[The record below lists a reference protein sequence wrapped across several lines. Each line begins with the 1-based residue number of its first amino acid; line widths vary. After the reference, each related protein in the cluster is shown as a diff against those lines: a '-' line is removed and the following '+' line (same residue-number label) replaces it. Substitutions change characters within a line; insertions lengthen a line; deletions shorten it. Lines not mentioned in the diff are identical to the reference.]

1 MAEGRNRIKRQIEL
15 LGLIVAEPCR
25 YKVAD
30 LELYFHCTQITVKR
44 DLRELR
50 SLGID
55 IHSLPRKGI
64 RVDGEIRHEIIMD
77 LLAQYVITSG
87 IDSIYQR
94 SLHFFAEKHKTQS
107 IPNFTKIQT
116 SIENNLEIEIEYYKR
131 EAFSEIKVVSPL
143 IIFLNENEWRLL
155 AFSEGK
161 VKQFLL
167 SKIHSVKVLK
177 KSFPEELKQKAR
189 EVLGSSFGNWIGENS
204 IEVKL
209 KFTKDWLASGKE
221 PKLMEYQQTVQEKDG
236 SRIVTFKVN
245 SLEEIARWVAGR
257 GGEVRVLEPNSLREM
272 VLDIS
277 REVIESNRF
286 LIGK

>member
-1 MAEGRNRIKRQIEL
+1 VTEGRNRIKRQIEL
-15 LGLIVAEPCR
+15 LGLVIAEPCR
-25 YKVAD
+25 YKVLD
-30 LELYFHCTQITVKR
+30 LELYFNCTQITVKR

-87 IDSIYQR
+87 IDTFYQR
-94 SLHFFAEKHKTQS
+94 SLHFFTEKYKNRS

-116 SIENNLEIEIEYYKR
+116 SIEDNLEIEIEYYKR
-131 EAFSEIKVVSPL
+131 EGISEHKVVDPL
-143 IIFLNENEWRLL
+143 LIFLNENEWRLL

-161 VKQFLL
+161 VKQYLL
-167 SKIHSVKVLK
+167 SKIHSVKVLE
-177 KSFPEELKQKAR
+177 KSYPEELKQKAK
-189 EVLGSSFGNWIGENS
+189 EVLGSSFGSWISENS

-257 GGEVRVLEPNSLREM
+257 GGEVIALEPNELVRKIIE
-272 VLDIS
+272 IS
-277 REVIESNRF
+277 KDTLLTYEF
-286 LIGK
+286 

>member
-15 LGLIVAEPCR
+15 LGLVIAEPCR
-25 YKVAD
+25 YKVVD
-30 LELYFHCTQITVKR
+30 LELYFNCTQITVKR

-143 IIFLNENEWRLL
+143 LIFLNENEWRLL
-155 AFSEGK
+155 AFSDGK
-161 VKQFLL
+161 IKHFLL
-167 SKIHSVKVLK
+167 SKIHSVKVLE
-177 KSFPEELKQKAR
+177 KSFPEELKQKAK
-189 EVLGSSFGNWIGENS
+189 EVLWTSFGSWIGENS

-221 PKLMEYQQTVQEKDG
+221 PKLMEFQQTVQEKDG

-257 GGEVRVLEPNSLREM
+257 GGEVIVEEPENLRNIVLKLAEDTIIAN
-272 VLDIS
+272 
-277 REVIESNRF
+277 
-286 LIGK
+286 KTT